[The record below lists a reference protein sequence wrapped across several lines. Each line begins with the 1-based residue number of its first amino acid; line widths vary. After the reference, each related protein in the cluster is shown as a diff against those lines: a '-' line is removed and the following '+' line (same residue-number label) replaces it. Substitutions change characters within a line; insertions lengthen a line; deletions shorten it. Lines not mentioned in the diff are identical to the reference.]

1 MKKFRFKDLYHHL
14 GGFVM
19 QSFALL
25 TMLCLPLHIDAK
37 VGDVFTQGNLKYT
50 VLTENGAKGTVSVAA
65 ASKSIS
71 GELNIPESVENGN
84 VAYSVTVIV
93 DFAFRDCVGLTQLEI
108 PNSVMTIGQYAF
120 CGCSGFTGK
129 LIIPSNVTSI
139 GKCSF
144 ERCSGFTGIELPSSI
159 TNIEEGVFEDCSSLK
174 GILTIPNSIT
184 SIGKFAFSG
193 CQKLSGTLTIP
204 SSVTTIGRDAFHA
217 CGFTSLVIPKSIT
230 NIELGVF
237 SYCSR
242 LTGTLII
249 PNSVTTIGQYA
260 FDGCSGL
267 TGIELPSSI
276 TNIEEGAFMD
286 CRGLRG
292 TLTIPSSVTLIGDY
306 AFINC
311 ENISG
316 TLTIPRSVMTIGEG
330 AFANC
335 SQLTG
340 TLIIPNSV
348 TTIGR
353 NAFLGCYGLTGIELP
368 SSLTSIEYGTFKNCR
383 GLTGTLIIPS
393 SVTTIGRDAFYKTNF
408 NSILIPNSVLDIG
421 VDCFH
426 SENGNAFSNTSHVS
440 LPSHLDKLEAMRNY
454 ISTMELTI
462 PFSACNSSLSTF
474 SRFKS
479 VFIMGTDLASSKLD
493 ANGKNNNHI
502 YVKPSVYEKYKDNAI
517 YNSLNLSDSIPVT
530 FPANKKY
537 VTLCR
542 DFDVDLRHVNDNLPE
557 GVEPLKAYIVDDADG
572 DLKMVFMDEIKYIPS
587 RLKANVDGYKG
598 MEEYVGV
605 VLKGTPGY
613 TYYYQMGEEDYSKG
627 KDGQMTLE
635 KAMALSGSSAKSTK
649 AMRTE
654 FSSSEKATLVG
665 AAQAME
671 VKTEETE
678 DGVTFKTYG
687 LKNGQFLEYESD
699 GIIAYNKAYLR
710 IPISQAPSG
719 SNAKVTM
726 YFNNDDGTTDIEHVD
741 LNKDSILGNAAK
753 DAMYNLQGMKV
764 DNTYHG
770 LVIVNGRKY
779 YKK

>member
-230 NIELGVF
+230 NIEHGVF

-242 LTGTLII
+242 
-249 PNSVTTIGQYA
+249 
-260 FDGCSGL
+260 
-267 TGIELPSSI
+267 
-276 TNIEEGAFMD
+276 
-286 CRGLRG
+286 
-292 TLTIPSSVTLIGDY
+292 
-306 AFINC
+306 
-311 ENISG
+311 
-316 TLTIPRSVMTIGEG
+316 
-330 AFANC
+330 
-335 SQLTG
+335 LTG

>member
-1 MKKFRFKDLYHHL
+1 M
-14 GGFVM
+14 
-19 QSFALL
+19 
-25 TMLCLPLHIDAK
+25 
-37 VGDVFTQGNLKYT
+37 
-50 VLTENGAKGTVSVAA
+50 
-65 ASKSIS
+65 
-71 GELNIPESVENGN
+71 
-84 VAYSVTVIV
+84 
-93 DFAFRDCVGLTQLEI
+93 
-108 PNSVMTIGQYAF
+108 
-120 CGCSGFTGK
+120 
-129 LIIPSNVTSI
+129 
-139 GKCSF
+139 
-144 ERCSGFTGIELPSSI
+144 
-159 TNIEEGVFEDCSSLK
+159 
-174 GILTIPNSIT
+174 
-184 SIGKFAFSG
+184 
-193 CQKLSGTLTIP
+193 
-204 SSVTTIGRDAFHA
+204 
-217 CGFTSLVIPKSIT
+217 
-230 NIELGVF
+230 
-237 SYCSR
+237 
-242 LTGTLII
+242 
-249 PNSVTTIGQYA
+249 
-260 FDGCSGL
+260 SGL
-267 TGIELPSSI
+267 
-276 TNIEEGAFMD
+276 
-286 CRGLRG
+286 
-292 TLTIPSSVTLIGDY
+292 
-306 AFINC
+306 
-311 ENISG
+311 
-316 TLTIPRSVMTIGEG
+316 
-330 AFANC
+330 
-335 SQLTG
+335 
-340 TLIIPNSV
+340 
-348 TTIGR
+348 
-353 NAFLGCYGLTGIELP
+353 
-368 SSLTSIEYGTFKNCR
+368 
-383 GLTGTLIIPS
+383 
-393 SVTTIGRDAFYKTNF
+393 
-408 NSILIPNSVLDIG
+408 
-421 VDCFH
+421 
-426 SENGNAFSNTSHVS
+426 
-440 LPSHLDKLEAMRNY
+440 SHLDKLEAMSNY

>member
-1 MKKFRFKDLYHHL
+1 
-14 GGFVM
+14 
-19 QSFALL
+19 
-25 TMLCLPLHIDAK
+25 
-37 VGDVFTQGNLKYT
+37 
-50 VLTENGAKGTVSVAA
+50 
-65 ASKSIS
+65 
-71 GELNIPESVENGN
+71 
-84 VAYSVTVIV
+84 
-93 DFAFRDCVGLTQLEI
+93 
-108 PNSVMTIGQYAF
+108 MTIG
-120 CGCSGFTGK
+120 
-129 LIIPSNVTSI
+129 
-139 GKCSF
+139 
-144 ERCSGFTGIELPSSI
+144 
-159 TNIEEGVFEDCSSLK
+159 
-174 GILTIPNSIT
+174 
-184 SIGKFAFSG
+184 
-193 CQKLSGTLTIP
+193 
-204 SSVTTIGRDAFHA
+204 
-217 CGFTSLVIPKSIT
+217 KS
-230 NIELGVF
+230 
-237 SYCSR
+237 
-242 LTGTLII
+242 
-249 PNSVTTIGQYA
+249 
-260 FDGCSGL
+260 
-267 TGIELPSSI
+267 
-276 TNIEEGAFMD
+276 
-286 CRGLRG
+286 
-292 TLTIPSSVTLIGDY
+292 
-306 AFINC
+306 
-311 ENISG
+311 
-316 TLTIPRSVMTIGEG
+316 

-348 TTIGR
+348 TTIGQH
-353 NAFLGCYGLTGIELP
+353 AFLGCYGLTGIELP
-368 SSLTSIEYGTFKNCR
+368 SSLTSIEYGTFENCR

-393 SVTTIGRDAFYKTNF
+393 SVTSIGSYAFYKTNF

-440 LPSHLDKLEAMRNY
+440 LPSHLDKLEAMSNY

>member
-193 CQKLSGTLTIP
+193 CQKLSGTLT
-204 SSVTTIGRDAFHA
+204 
-217 CGFTSLVIPKSIT
+217 
-230 NIELGVF
+230 
-237 SYCSR
+237 
-242 LTGTLII
+242 
-249 PNSVTTIGQYA
+249 
-260 FDGCSGL
+260 
-267 TGIELPSSI
+267 
-276 TNIEEGAFMD
+276 
-286 CRGLRG
+286 
-292 TLTIPSSVTLIGDY
+292 
-306 AFINC
+306 
-311 ENISG
+311 
-316 TLTIPRSVMTIGEG
+316 
-330 AFANC
+330 
-335 SQLTG
+335 
-340 TLIIPNSV
+340 
-348 TTIGR
+348 
-353 NAFLGCYGLTGIELP
+353 
-368 SSLTSIEYGTFKNCR
+368 
-383 GLTGTLIIPS
+383 IPS